1 MTTRIIPVEVFDLVV
16 FGATGDLAQRK
27 LLPALYHRDQA
38 GQIPQGAR
46 IIGVSR
52 RAMSDAEYQAF
63 AKAAL
68 EKYVPENERTP
79 AEVDAFLKRL
89 SYVTLDATQD
99 QGLGR
104 PGQGA

>member
-46 IIGVSR
+46 VIGVSR
-52 RAMSDAEYQAF
+52 RSMSDEQYQAF
-63 AKAAL
+63 ARAAI
-68 EKYVPENERTP
+68 EKYIPEVERTP
-79 AEVDAFLKRL
+79 AEVE
-89 SYVTLDATQD
+89 
-99 QGLGR
+99 G
-104 PGQGA
+104 

>member
-1 MTTRIIPVEVFDLVV
+1 MTTRIIPVEIFDLVV

-52 RAMSDAEYQAF
+52 RAQSDADYQAF
-63 AKAAL
+63 AREAL
-68 EKYVPENERTP
+68 EKYVPEKERTA
-79 AEVDAFLKRL
+79 AEIDAFVKRL
-89 SYVTLDATQD
+89 SYVPLDATQD
-99 QGLGR
+99 KGWE
-104 PGQGA
+104 